1 MSIIA
6 IIGNK
11 GGVGKT
17 TLAINLATLL
27 SEQAATCLLDADP
40 QGSILH
46 WAAMV
51 DNANMPAVFDATANV
66 GNAVAQYRDD
76 YQHILIDCPP
86 QLQSEQTQAAL
97 ASADVV
103 VIPVLPSP
111 LDLWAT
117 VAVNEGIA
125 SARESNPDL
134 KALLVINQMEP
145 STKLSKLIRDVIQE
159 LGIPAATT
167 TLNRRVVYRAS
178 VLQGKSVSQMGR
190 TGAFA
195 ADEMRNLLAEI
206 LAI

>member
-125 SARESNPDL
+125 SARESNSQGTLGDQPDGAEHQTL
-134 KALLVINQMEP
+134 QADSGCYLGTGDTRCHHPEP
-145 STKLSKLIRDVIQE
+145 ARGLPCQCFTRQKCQ
-159 LGIPAATT
+159 P
-167 TLNRRVVYRAS
+167 N
-178 VLQGKSVSQMGR
+178 
-190 TGAFA
+190 GAY
-195 ADEMRNLLAEI
+195 
-206 LAI
+206 

>member
-1 MSIIA
+1 MSVIA

-27 SEQAATCLLDADP
+27 NEQAATCLLDADP

-125 SARESNPDL
+125 SAQESNPDL

-190 TGAFA
+190 AGAFA